1 MDHMGVAGGAGGGGP
16 DPRLQQNAL
25 PYELPVVPQ
34 PGSPPATSVCRSQML
49 CGEFVVDTH
58 SFVRS
63 PTGAHLSLVPIMS
76 MELPAIVVLI
86 VPVRPP
92 GQYCSR
98 VHNVPD
104 AAAQAVFAEFHV
116 FAPLGKAIHVGTTA
130 QTCGTQRRKT
140 SDRFSVGMAPVPER
154 GPKKTD

>member
-1 MDHMGVAGGAGGGGP
+1 MATCC
-16 DPRLQQNAL
+16 
-25 PYELPVVPQ
+25 
-34 PGSPPATSVCRSQML
+34 PPATSVCRSQML
-49 CGEFVVDTH
+49 CGEFVVETH

-98 VHNVPD
+98 VHNVLD

-154 GPKKTD
+154 GPKKLIDRRRRGAVHAKVRRIYRCELLKLDQSGRRR